1 MYGTLGAAAGW
12 ALTDGG
18 GCGHGIRWCMVHA
31 DEVTGSSSEVLLLL
45 LLLLLLFGFRLS
57 D

>member
-1 MYGTLGAAAGW
+1 
-12 ALTDGG
+12 
-18 GCGHGIRWCMVHA
+18 MVYA

-45 LLLLLLFGFRLS
+45 LLLLLFGFRLS

>member
-1 MYGTLGAAAGW
+1 
-12 ALTDGG
+12 
-18 GCGHGIRWCMVHA
+18 MVYA

-45 LLLLLLFGFRLS
+45 LLLLLFGVRLS